1 MNLGDNIFVG
11 DIETDG
17 LLNEMTKLH
26 VFVLG
31 FKTKEGSWATKATN
45 REEDIRKIFTNPSNT
60 IVMHNGR
67 RFDGPAIEKLY
78 GFKVQATIIDS
89 LALAWYL
96 EPNRVK
102 EGKKYGLESYGE
114 EFGVPKPEIKDWNTL
129 TYEEYAHRATEDVKI
144 NIRLWMKQL
153 RKLNAIY
160 DGDEASIKRLIS
172 LLNWIMDCSFQQ
184 EVNGV
189 MVDVAKTEANLAHFE
204 AMKEEKIIQLKAAMP
219 KIPKIAI
226 KSFPKRGLYKADGSL
241 SKAGEE
247 WLTMLDKL
255 NLPSDYQGD
264 IKIVK
269 DYEEPNPNSVPQK
282 KQWLYS
288 LGWKPETFKHN
299 RDKVTNEVDV
309 VEQIMT
315 EDKMLCPSVLK
326 LIEKEP
332 AIEALDGLTVLTH
345 RIGLLKSFLK
355 NKDDNGYVHQG
366 LQSLAVTMRWMHSII
381 VNLPRYTGTGDIR
394 DGKWIRECLIAGPGK
409 KIVQSDLSGIE
420 SRTSDHYTF
429 HIDPARIEKTKQKYY
444 DPHTEIA
451 VFANLMTADEE
462 IWFKWYKERKESDNP
477 ESITPELFGNPSP
490 DFEKLRNLDD
500 AEAKKLMTKLKIA
513 RSAGKTTNYASLYN
527 VGPSTLA
534 RNLEISESKAKTL
547 LEAYWKINFSIK
559 VFTESLEV
567 KKVDKENWIYNPI
580 SKFWYYLRNEKDKF
594 SVINQSSAV
603 YCFNIWVYNCT
614 KAGIWPVTQSHDDQL
629 YIVDENKA
637 DETVAI
643 INNAM
648 EKVNEQIRLNV
659 RLDCETQT
667 GSNVAETH

>member
-1 MNLGDNIFVG
+1 MKLDSILVA

-26 VFVLG
+26 VLVVG
-31 FKTKEGSWATKATN
+31 YQTKDGTWATKATN
-45 REEDIRKIFTNPSNT
+45 KEEDIRKFFTNPNNT

-78 GFKVQATIIDS
+78 GFKVEATIIDS
-89 LALAWYL
+89 LSLAWYL
-96 EPNRVK
+96 EPNRIK
-102 EGKKYGLESYGE
+102 EGKKFGLESFGE
-114 EFGVPKPEIKDWNTL
+114 EFGIPKPEIKDWNTL
-129 TYEEYAHRATEDVKI
+129 SYEEYKHRCTEDVKI
-144 NIRLWMKQL
+144 NTILWLKQF
-153 RKLNAIY
+153 RKLQLIY
-160 DGDEASIKRLIS
+160 DGDLDSIKRLIS
-172 LLNWIMDCSFQQ
+172 LLNWIMDCSYRQ
-184 EVNGV
+184 EAEGV
-189 MVDVAKTEANLAHFE
+189 MVDIEKTEANLAHFE

-219 KIPKIAI
+219 KVAI
-226 KSFPKRGLYKADGSL
+226 EATKDFPKRGLYKADGSL
-241 SKAGEE
+241 SKAGED
-247 WLTMLDKL
+247 WLVILDQCK
-255 NLPSDYQGD
+255 LPSDYEGS
-264 IKIVK
+264 IKVIK
-269 DYEEPNPNSVPQK
+269 GYNEPNPNSVLQK

-288 LGWKPETFKHN
+288 LGWKPQTFKHN

-326 LIEKEP
+326 LAEKEP
-332 AIEALDGLTVLTH
+332 AIESFDGLTVLTH

-355 NKDDNGYVHQG
+355 NKDENGYVHQG
-366 LQSLAVTMRWMHSII
+366 LQSLAVTMRWMHSIL

-394 DGKWIRECLIAGPGK
+394 DGRWIRECLIAGPGK
-409 KIVQSDLSGIE
+409 TIVQSDLSGIE

-429 HIDPARIEKTKQKYY
+429 HIDPDRIEKTKQKYY

-451 VFANLMTADEE
+451 VFANLMTTDEE
-462 IWFKWYKERKESDNP
+462 IWFKWYKERKDSDNP
-477 ESITPELFGNPSP
+477 ESITPEMFGNPSP
-490 DFEKLRNLDD
+490 EFDKLKNVDD
-500 AEAKKLMTKLKIA
+500 AEAKKLMNRLKVS

-534 RNLEISESKAKTL
+534 RTLDIKESKAKKL

-559 VFTESLEV
+559 IFTESLEV

-629 YIVDENKA
+629 YIVDKDKA
-637 DETVAI
+637 SETQVI

-667 GSNVAETH
+667 GKNIAETH